1 MGQKAHFLVV
11 THESII
17 LLNDRAKIIK
27 TVDLSSDPEAGSK
40 LNSLTKG
47 EPVPELGTLLE
58 GAPRRLVVESED
70 LARAVRGTGWRGST
84 EVQFPS
90 RGGKMVR
97 RDLARR
103 RALPPSLVDLAREAA
118 AEKVKESFQSWDRL
132 VVQAVSSIE
141 EHDRS
146 MANLY
151 AHCREWY
158 AFHFP
163 ELERIVKNE
172 RIFSEVILGCDPRAP
187 GEIPEDLGLS
197 KERLKKIRRAAESST
212 GAGLGEEDLEAVRE
226 IARSIIYLDDRKA
239 KILEYLTVVMGR
251 HAPSLTKVAEA
262 GIGARLIARA
272 GSMRKLAL
280 MPSTSVQTLGA
291 EKALFRH
298 ITKGA
303 KPPKHGIIFQHPYVR
318 NSPKQIRGK
327 VSSILAGK
335 ISLAARADYI
345 KGEDVGD
352 ELRSSLDSMVKR
364 LRHEAG

>member
-1 MGQKAHFLVV
+1 MGKRANYIVV

-17 LLNDRAKIIK
+17 LVSDELKVEGSIDTSGVAAEDMKL
-27 TVDLSSDPEAGSK
+27 DSS
-40 LNSLTKG
+40 TKG
-47 EPVPELGTLLE
+47 DLVALLGKARGKLI
-58 GAPRRLVVESED
+58 VETEE
-70 LARAVRGTGWRGST
+70 LAREIRAMDWKGSI

-90 RGGKMVR
+90 PGGKMVR

-103 RALPPSLVDLAREAA
+103 GLDPSLVQLARETSAK
-118 AEKVKESFQSWDRL
+118 KVKESFQEWDRL

-141 EHDRS
+141 ELDRS

-151 AHCREWY
+151 GHCREWY
-158 AFHFP
+158 ALHFP

-172 RIFSEVILGCDPRAP
+172 RLYSDVIIASDPRSQE
-187 GEIPEDLGLS
+187 GISEDLELS
-197 KERLKKIRRAAESST
+197 KERLKKIRRAAEIST
-212 GAGLGEEDLEAVRE
+212 GVGLQDGDLEAVRE
-226 IARSIIYLDDRKA
+226 VARSIVHLDERKA
-239 KILEYLTVVMGR
+239 KILEYLTVVMSD

-303 KPPKHGIIFQHPYVR
+303 KPPKHGIIFQHPLVR

-345 KGEDVGD
+345 KGEDTG
-352 ELRSSLDSMVKR
+352 EKLRSSLDAMVKN
-364 LRHEAG
+364 LRKDAG

>member
-1 MGQKAHFLVV
+1 
-11 THESII
+11 
-17 LLNDRAKIIK
+17 
-27 TVDLSSDPEAGSK
+27 
-40 LNSLTKG
+40 
-47 EPVPELGTLLE
+47 
-58 GAPRRLVVESED
+58 
-70 LARAVRGTGWRGST
+70 
-84 EVQFPS
+84 
-90 RGGKMVR
+90 MVR
-97 RDLARR
+97 RDMARR
-103 RALPPSLVDLAREAA
+103 GLSTDLADSAREMA
-118 AEKVKESFQSWDRL
+118 AEKVRESFSSWDRL

-151 AHCREWY
+151 GHCREWY

-163 ELERIVKNE
+163 ELERVVKNE
-172 RIFSEVILGCDPRAP
+172 RLFSQIITSCDPISE
-187 GEIPEDLGLS
+187 GEIPEELGLS
-197 KERLKKIRRAAESST
+197 KERLKKIQRAAGSSS
-212 GAGLGEEDLEAVRE
+212 GAGLDEVDLEAVRE
-226 IARSIIYLDDRKA
+226 VARSIIYLDERKA
-239 KILEYLTVVMGR
+239 KILEYLTDVMATN
-251 HAPSLTKVAEA
+251 APSLTKVAEA

-272 GSMRKLAL
+272 GSLRKLAL

-303 KPPKHGIIFQHPYVR
+303 KPPKHGIIFQHPHVR

-352 ELRSSLDSMVKR
+352 ELRSSLDSRVKR